1 MRLFLLV
8 ICLACAGAASA
19 LETARELA
27 ASGASRLALAR
38 VEQLQPRDPAAAR
51 WAEWEAL
58 RMSLLVGLG
67 LNEEALKRAAG
78 LPGGMPQA
86 PLWQCLLDAV
96 RAALA
101 TGQGVAARA
110 YAARLL
116 WQLPATP
123 EEARAV
129 RLLVIESYLAERQGD
144 MAFRS
149 MLRYHQDYRP
159 LERDRKSVV

>member
-1 MRLFLLV
+1 MRIFLAL

-51 WAEWEAL
+51 WAEWEVL
-58 RMSLLVGLG
+58 RMRLLVGLK

-78 LPGGMPQA
+78 LPGNMPQA
-86 PLWQCLLDAV
+86 ELRQCLLDAA

-101 TGQGVAARA
+101 T
-110 YAARLL
+110 
-116 WQLPATP
+116 
-123 EEARAV
+123 
-129 RLLVIESYLAERQGD
+129 
-144 MAFRS
+144 
-149 MLRYHQDYRP
+149 
-159 LERDRKSVV
+159 